1 VVLPIFFRLQ
11 MQRRC
16 RCLSFIVHRLLLLT
30 LQLLSFI
37 QPQLLFF
44 RSRNLLKRCDCHLP
58 LLSSEI
64 AIILHQRLN
73 VELSKKI

>member
-1 VVLPIFFRLQ
+1 
-11 MQRRC
+11 
-16 RCLSFIVHRLLLLT
+16 LLT